1 MAKMYQAPVK
11 EAGTPATVEPTLAV
25 SRGSATPRE
34 GMVEGDKDEQQG
46 SYNQP
51 LTGIGFDRE
60 EGSTPHWANDPVR
73 RNNIMLSLAAAGRC
87 MHADCQRL
95 RGVALAAAGMGEQEI
110 SSSVAGTS
118 ISPEII
124 EGIRRS
130 DKSGVYANLL
140 ARQHNHE

>member
-34 GMVEGDKDEQQG
+34 GMVEGDKEDQQG
-46 SYNQP
+46 AFNQP
-51 LTGIGFDRE
+51 LTGVGFDRE

-87 MHADCQRL
+87 MHPDCQRL
-95 RGVALAAAGMGEQEI
+95 RGVALAAAGMGDEDI

-118 ISPEII
+118 IPTEMIDSL
-124 EGIRRS
+124 RKTDR
-130 DKSGVYANLL
+130 SGVYANLL
-140 ARQHNHE
+140 ARQHNH

>member
-1 MAKMYQAPVK
+1 MYQAPVK
-11 EAGTPATVEPTLAV
+11 EAGTPATVEPSLAV
-25 SRGSATPRE
+25 SRSSATPRA

-51 LTGIGFDRE
+51 LTGVGFDRE

-95 RGVALAAAGMGEQEI
+95 RGVALAAAGMGEQDL
-110 SSSVAGTS
+110 SSSVAGTAV
-118 ISPEII
+118 PKDMI
-124 EGIRRS
+124 EGLRKM

-140 ARQHNHE
+140 ARQHEH

>member
-1 MAKMYQAPVK
+1 MAKMYQAPIK

-34 GMVEGDKDEQQG
+34 GMVEGDKEDQQG
-46 SYNQP
+46 AFNQP
-51 LTGIGFDRE
+51 LTGVGFDRE

-87 MHADCQRL
+87 MHPDCQRL
-95 RGVALAAAGMGEQEI
+95 RGVALAAAGMGDEDI

-118 ISPEII
+118 IPTEMIDSL
-124 EGIRRS
+124 RKTDR
-130 DKSGVYANLL
+130 SGVYANLL
-140 ARQHNHE
+140 ARQHNH

>member
-11 EAGTPATVEPTLAV
+11 EAGTPATTEPTLAV
-25 SRGSATPRE
+25 SRGSAAPRE
-34 GMVEGDKDEQQG
+34 GMAEGDKDERQG

-60 EGSTPHWANDPVR
+60 ESSTPHWANDPVR

-95 RGVALAAAGMGEQEI
+95 RGVALAAAGMGEQDL
-110 SSSVAGTS
+110 SSSVAGTA
-118 ISPEII
+118 IPKDMI
-124 EGIRRS
+124 EGLRKM
-130 DKSGVYANLL
+130 DNSGVYANLL
-140 ARQHNHE
+140 ARQHEH